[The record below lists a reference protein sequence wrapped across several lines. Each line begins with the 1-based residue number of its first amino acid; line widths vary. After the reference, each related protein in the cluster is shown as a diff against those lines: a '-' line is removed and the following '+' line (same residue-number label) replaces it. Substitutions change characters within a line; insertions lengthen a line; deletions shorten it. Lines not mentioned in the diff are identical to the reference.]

1 MYLKYTSVLRD
12 DEGRHQEWTFHFHGD
27 TATIVSQLS
36 STVNPRIELILG
48 TKICLN
54 IQNCI
59 I

>member
-36 STVNPRIELILG
+36 NTVNP
-48 TKICLN
+48 
-54 IQNCI
+54 
-59 I
+59 